1 MIRVLLADDHTIF
14 RQGVVRLLKDVSTLE
29 VVAEASTG
37 PETLSAALE
46 HEPDVVLLDI
56 SMPGR
61 GASETLQEL
70 KRRVPKARVLMLTAQ
85 PEDHYAIRLLKQGAS
100 GYITKDTP
108 VDEML
113 AAVKKVAQGGRYITA
128 ELAERIAFS
137 IGPEAELKP
146 HHQLSDREYQV
157 LVLICSGKTPTQIA
171 DELNLSVKTISTYRS
186 RILVKMGFKNN
197 AEMLV
202 YGVREGLVT

>member
-171 DELNLSVKTISTYRS
+171 EELNLSVKTISTYRS

>member
-14 RQGVVRLLKDVSTLE
+14 RQGVLRLFKDVPTLD

-37 PETLSAALE
+37 PETLAAALE

-70 KRRVPKARVLMLTAQ
+70 KRRVPKVRVLMLTAQ

-108 VDEML
+108 VDEL
-113 AAVKKVAQGGRYITA
+113 VAAVRKVAQGGRYITP

-171 DELNLSVKTISTYRS
+171 EELNLSVKTISTYRS

>member
-1 MIRVLLADDHTIF
+1 VIRVLLADDHTIF

-171 DELNLSVKTISTYRS
+171 EELNLSVKTISTYRS